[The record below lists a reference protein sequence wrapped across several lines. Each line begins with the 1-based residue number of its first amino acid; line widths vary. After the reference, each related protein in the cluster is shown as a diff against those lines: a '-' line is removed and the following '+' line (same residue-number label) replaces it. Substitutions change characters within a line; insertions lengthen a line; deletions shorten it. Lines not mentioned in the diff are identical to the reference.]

1 MELKRYANPLEK
13 STWLHLLQLE
23 MKKKRE
29 TQREKEATQTSAEV
43 HILRSLNILIQ

>member
-23 MKKKRE
+23 MKKRE
-29 TQREKEATQTSAEV
+29 TQREKEMTQSSAEA
-43 HILRSLNILIQ
+43 HILRSLNVLIQ